1 MSPMDSQRIRRIA
14 ILVSTVDSQAASQ
27 ILLQLPSEVAEA
39 VRNCIRNLGDV
50 TEKERS
56 EILQEFQ
63 QAEEQTAAAPTPDT
77 PAIVPANPQT
87 QIHQFA
93 TESILRVCH
102 DERPLVIAVILNQ
115 LPKEQA
121 TELLARLPEE
131 KALQTLGAF
140 QNLGEMQPKVRRD
153 IESFLHQSLLQH
165 QQQLQ
170 QASQNKR
177 RLEELLKHAPKSVQQ
192 NWQAATLNQHASAK
206 QNAPSK
212 TSSSNHQL
220 ITHFTT
226 ATSDQVQ
233 PLVSP
238 AASPPPLRTQ
248 PVSPD
253 PHVSLV
259 ESRLR
264 QIERNTEEFQ
274 RKSVD
279 RSLLQLEFEQLLELP
294 QQVLQNLLTQADPEI
309 VLLALAGASHVF
321 IGRLELMIEPEDFA
335 NLNQRI
341 RELGAMRI
349 TDIDEAQTRLIKLAK
364 SWRSQPGAQLKKA
377 S

>member
-1 MSPMDSQRIRRIA
+1 MDSQRLRRIA
-14 ILVSTVDSQAASQ
+14 ILVSSVDSQAARQ
-27 ILLQLPSEVAEA
+27 ILLQLPSEVAEE

-50 TEKERS
+50 TELERS

-63 QAEEQTAAAPTPDT
+63 QTDRQSSAPPNPNAASFD
-77 PAIVPANPQT
+77 PANPDV

-93 TESILRVCH
+93 SESILRVCQ
-102 DERPLVIAVILNQ
+102 DERPLVVAVILNQ

-131 KALQTLGAF
+131 KALNTLRAF
-140 QNLGEMQPKVRRD
+140 QNLGEMQSKVRRD

-170 QASQNKR
+170 QESQNKR
-177 RLEELLKHAPKSVQQ
+177 RLEELLEHAPESVQQ
-192 NWQAATLNQHASAK
+192 NWQAATLKQLAAAK
-206 QNAPSK
+206 QNA
-212 TSSSNHQL
+212 SSETAPSNHQL
-220 ITHFTT
+220 MTSYTT
-226 ATSDQVQ
+226 ATSVQIQ
-233 PLVSP
+233 PLGEPTATS
-238 AASPPPLRTQ
+238 APPQTQ
-248 PVSPD
+248 PGTPD

-264 QIERNTEEFQ
+264 QIERNTEEAQ
-274 RKSVD
+274 RQSVD

-309 VLLALAGASHVF
+309 VLLALAGASPVF

-364 SWRSQPGAQLKKA
+364 SWLSQPGANLKKA